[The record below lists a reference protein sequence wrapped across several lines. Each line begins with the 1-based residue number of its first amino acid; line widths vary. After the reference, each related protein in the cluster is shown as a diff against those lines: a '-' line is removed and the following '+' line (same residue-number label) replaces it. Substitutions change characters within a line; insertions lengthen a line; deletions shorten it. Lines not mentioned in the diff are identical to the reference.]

1 MNIQGKVVK
10 GKESVY
16 AAKVFISDSTGKL
29 LDTKMAA
36 LTDSDG
42 KYSILAPSIIENG
55 VEVLDTTKFV
65 TMTNYFPSAKATK
78 PLAKGQST
86 YDFDVDFAGRE
97 QQIQEVTVT
106 ATRPNPKEE
115 KQDTKSIKT
124 GDKKKSYIWLIP
136 VGLGVLI
143 IGGILL
149 YRKYKKK

>member
-78 PLAKGQST
+78 PLVKGQST
-86 YDFDVDFAGRE
+86 YDFDLDFAGRE

-106 ATRPNPKEE
+106 ATRSKPKEV

-124 GDKKKSYIWLIP
+124 GDKKKSYIWVIP
-136 VGLGVLI
+136 IVVGVLT

>member
-1 MNIQGKVVK
+1 MNIQGKVIK

-16 AAKVFISDSTGKL
+16 GARVFISDSTGKL

-36 LTDSDG
+36 ITDADG
-42 KYSILAPSIIENG
+42 KYSILAPSVIENG

-65 TMTNYFPSAKATK
+65 TMTNNFPTAKATK

-97 QQIQEVTVT
+97 QQIQEVTIT
-106 ATRPNPKEE
+106 AKRPAPKEI